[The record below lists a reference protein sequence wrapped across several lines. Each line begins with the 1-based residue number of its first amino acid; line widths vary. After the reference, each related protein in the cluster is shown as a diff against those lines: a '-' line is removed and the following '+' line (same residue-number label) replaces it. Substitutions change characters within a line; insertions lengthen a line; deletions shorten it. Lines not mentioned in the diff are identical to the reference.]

1 MTERTARTT
10 FRRVSRL
17 GALACLSPLAAAL
30 GGCALHFYDEATGT
44 EHVWGLAHVK
54 MRVQPSTEGVTA
66 LAQGSET
73 LGFSAGRTAAGS
85 HLALGWHDES
95 RILVS
100 PEDASLRFE
109 WPTSDV
115 FDVRVGAK
123 PPFLQIK
130 PQVTKE
136 QP

>member
-1 MTERTARTT
+1 MTDRITRMTCSRVARLCA
-10 FRRVSRL
+10 R
-17 GALACLSPLAAAL
+17 GCLSLLAAAL

-54 MRVQPSTEGVTA
+54 MRVQPSTEGVKA
-66 LAQGSET
+66 VAQGSET
-73 LGFSAGRTAAGS
+73 LGFSVGRTAAGP

-100 PEDASLRFE
+100 PADAALRFE
-109 WPTSDV
+109 WPTSNV
-115 FDVRVGAK
+115 FDVRVGTT
-123 PPFLQIK
+123 PSFLQTPPHI
-130 PQVTKE
+130 TKE